1 MWSVSTHASKSNQ
14 YSEMR
19 SRHNLGTSEFGVIE
33 SCYTV
38 ITVSILT
45 VHLESE
51 RERMNLPCSVST
63 CNLNLLCKPSEMLP
77 PLV

>member
-14 YSEMR
+14 YSEMC
-19 SRHNLGTSEFGVIE
+19 SRHNLGTSEFDVIE
-33 SCYTV
+33 SYHTV
-38 ITVSILT
+38 ITISILT

-51 RERMNLPCSVST
+51 RMNLPCSVST
-63 CNLNLLCKPSEMLP
+63 SNLNLLCKPSEVLP